1 MSTFRVSSSDPSKV
15 VDGMATDATRADR
28 LKALEKATTKYI
40 TAERKRLNDEVAALK
55 AILEGRTGGKAIQS
69 VAANYVGAVARKDL
83 KSFLES

>member
-1 MSTFRVSSSDPSKV
+1 
-15 VDGMATDATRADR
+15 MATSVSTTAAEGGASADTRASR
-28 LKALEKATTKYI
+28 LKALETATTKYI